1 MCKYCKH
8 IKDILEIERE
18 VIIDHISKH
27 KWYNQIESDSDAI
40 FDFVHKY
47 AWLMREVFC
56 GVMCK
61 YRHDCGAFDEFKKQ
75 FLVDISDGEIEEY
88 IKMDF
93 YDTNRDVIKI
103 KLQVLKHDISTHKWL
118 NRIDNYEDGV
128 KDFLNKFGWVI
139 YEIYKKSKDKYKSE
153 EI

>member
-8 IKDILEIERE
+8 ITDILEIERE
-18 VIIDHISKH
+18 VIIAHIEKH
-27 KWYNQIESDSDAI
+27 KWCNHIIDDNDAI
-40 FDFVHKY
+40 LDFVHKY

-56 GVMCK
+56 GVMCL
-61 YRHDCGAFDEFKKQ
+61 YRDSCGAADEFKKQ
-75 FLVDISDGEIEEY
+75 FLADISDGEIEEY

-93 YDTNRDVIKI
+93 HDTDRDVIKI

-139 YEIYKKSKDKYKSE
+139 YEIYQRSKIKYEGK
-153 EI
+153 